1 MENTLNSV
9 NGNLTGF
16 FTDVVDYIKML
27 WDFIDALMK
36 KFPFEIQK
44 KG

>member
-1 MENTLNSV
+1 MENTLNGV

-27 WDFIDALMK
+27 WDFISDLMDN
-36 KFPFEIQK
+36 FPFAVQK
-44 KG
+44 K